1 MDHQLVQGEAEAPM
15 TADPRKAF
23 DLSGRVAVV
32 TGAGRGLGRAIAEG
46 LAGCGAELVLCGR
59 TESTLAEAAAAIAA
73 AGGIAHHLTADVSQE
88 RDILALREFALRW
101 TGRVDVLVNNA
112 GINPLYK
119 ATQDLTKADWDAVVA
134 TNLTGVFLCCRH
146 LGSEMAARGGGSIVS
161 ISSIAGHVGLLK
173 SVPYCATK
181 GGVEMMTRALAIEWA
196 RSGVRVNCIAP
207 GYFETDLTAG
217 MRGHEH
223 LSRRLLAH
231 IPLDRFGAVSEIVGA
246 AVFLASP
253 ASSYVTGQSIVVDG
267 GWTA

>member
-1 MDHQLVQGEAEAPM
+1 MIDF
-15 TADPRKAF
+15 K
-23 DLSGRVAVV
+23 GRVAIV
-32 TGAGRGLGRAIAEG
+32 TGAGGGLGKQHA
-46 LAGCGAELVLCGR
+46 LALARRGAKVVVNDLGGAR
-59 TESTLAEAAAAIAA
+59 DGSGGSASAAQAVVDEIRA
-73 AGGIAHHLTADVSQE
+73 AGGEAMANAASVTD
-88 RDILALREFALRW
+88 FAAVQAMVQQAMDTW
-101 TGRVDVLVNNA
+101 GRVDVLVNNA